1 MSEEQ
6 KYQADYQK
14 GFNEGYIIAKHLP
27 TLSDGLAKVESAA
40 PRIEG
45 IHDGRK
51 QFVLEQ
57 TKEHRPSWMKS
68 DGHKKTDIDT
78 PKNKDKEPER

>member
-1 MSEEQ
+1 MSDEQ
-6 KYQADYQK
+6 HYQK

-27 TLSDGLAKVESAA
+27 DLSNELAKVEPTT

-45 IHDGRK
+45 FHDGRT

-57 TKEHRPSWMKS
+57 TKEHRPAWMNPDRHIGTEHDK
-68 DGHKKTDIDT
+68 I
-78 PKNKDKEPER
+78 KDRGKEPER